1 MVYKYL
7 KLFICAIASVSTAP
21 LSFISY
27 GDWGAKND
35 NQKLVADTIAKY
47 TDTYNSS
54 FNLVLGNNFY
64 ETGVTSTNDK
74 LWETN
79 YKNVYKNNNPWY
91 VVLGNHDY
99 YGNVSAQIAY
109 TGMDDRWNMPSN
121 NYVIVRDNLKI
132 IMLDTQILDPE
143 CSDVTADTIS
153 KTNKYSPNSKAKIY
167 KWLTN
172 ELRTYGQIKIVVGH
186 AGIYS
191 AGEHGNC
198 NELTTK
204 LFPLLDSYNV
214 DLYLH
219 GHSHMLEYNSR
230 NSLNMFGCGSAS
242 KLAKY
247 DELKF
252 ASEYTRYYRLD
263 YGFCFHMVN
272 IKNGKYNIVTKFIN
286 QDGDVLFQ
294 HDSNDMPYVNPADT
308 SMYYI
313 LFRYL
318 IIIFGLITC
327 LYCCHAVYLTQIY
340 MEPNNIEHPGEY
352 APKYAPRYNPNIL
365 PTRNP
370 HQHRLIDTGYGEG
383 VL

>member
-27 GDWGAKND
+27 GDWGARND
-35 NQKLVADTIAKY
+35 NQKLVADSIAKY
-47 TDTYNSS
+47 TDIYNSS
-54 FNLVLGNNFY
+54 FNLVLGDNFY
-64 ETGVTSTNDK
+64 EEGVTSTNDK

-79 YKNVYKNNNPWY
+79 YKKVYKNNNPWY
-91 VVLGNHDY
+91 VILGNHDY

-132 IMLDTQILDPE
+132 IMVDTQILDPG

-153 KTNKYSPNSKAKIY
+153 KTNKYNPNSKEKIY

-172 ELRTYGQIKIVVGH
+172 ELISSEQIKIVVGH

-214 DLYLH
+214 ALYLH
-219 GHSHMLEYNSR
+219 GHSHMLEYNRR
-230 NSLNMFGCGSAS
+230 NSVNMFGCGSAS

-252 ASEYTRYYRLD
+252 ASEYTKYYTLH
-263 YGFCFHMVN
+263 YGFCLHTVN
-272 IKNGKYNIVTKFIN
+272 IKNGKYNIITKFIDQN
-286 QDGDVLFQ
+286 GDVLFE
-294 HDSNDMPYVNPADT
+294 HDSNDIPYVKPNNVNIFPV
-308 SMYYI
+308 
-313 LFRYL
+313 LFKYL
-318 IIIFGLITC
+318 VIVFSLITV
-327 LYCCHAVYLTQIY
+327 LYCCHGFYLAQIY
-340 MEPNNIEHPGEY
+340 IEPSDIRYRDE
-352 APKYAPRYNPNIL
+352 YAPRYNPNIL

-370 HQHRLIDTGYGEG
+370 HQHRLIDTDDDKGI
-383 VL
+383 L